1 MIYERHRLH
10 PTQRSEYILIFYPV
24 VVEQGLVVVL
34 CGEASITQIFPDCR
48 PLLQTAIVEHLQLVR
63 NDERHNTIRQA
74 FLKHNK
80 PADTAVAV
88 LERVYCL
95 ETLVQVQN
103 IIKRFFLLQ

>member
-1 MIYERHRLH
+1 M
-10 PTQRSEYILIFYPV
+10 
-24 VVEQGLVVVL
+24 
-34 CGEASITQIFPDCR
+34 
-48 PLLQTAIVEHLQLVR
+48 LQTAIVEHLQLVR

-103 IIKRFFLLQ
+103 IIKRFFLLDIIFLQESFDLAFDIFRSRCFVAADTVPKSVSEIE